1 VSTKANPL
9 PAPSLT
15 EMPRDGTPVTY
26 SATYA
31 RQVGQSPLSPVEA
44 DEISV
49 ADDYEHC
56 DWEVH
61 RQTVEGWRFIDNY
74 EGRPYDPDLRD
85 SYGPGR
91 YKVIPTDRQGKP
103 VKRLSE
109 VRTIGTPNKDLA
121 GDAPSKAA
129 APAPL
134 APAGQGLSPW
144 LQFQAQQMAEER
156 REARRRAEEA
166 EQRREER
173 IQRERDYERARRE
186 QAEEDRRERM
196 EREDRMASVRQ
207 EQQNQMIA
215 QIAGVVQAGLAAF
228 ANRPPAADLN
238 EGLLTAML
246 ADRGRKGND
255 ATNIRETMELL
266 MVLDQLAESRKP
278 EPKEE
283 EGGLGNT
290 MASLLP
296 LMMAMKGGGVPP
308 AALSAL
314 PTPPPSGVPS
324 ELLTDPAAISM
335 AASANPQAV
344 AQALVAAVKSNPQL
358 ENAVVEAF
366 TSDDGGDHG

>member
-1 VSTKANPL
+1 
-9 PAPSLT
+9 
-15 EMPRDGTPVTY
+15 
-26 SATYA
+26 
-31 RQVGQSPLSPVEA
+31 
-44 DEISV
+44 
-49 ADDYEHC
+49 
-56 DWEVH
+56 
-61 RQTVEGWRFIDNY
+61 
-74 EGRPYDPDLRD
+74 
-85 SYGPGR
+85 
-91 YKVIPTDRQGKP
+91 
-103 VKRLSE
+103 
-109 VRTIGTPNKDLA
+109 
-121 GDAPSKAA
+121 
-129 APAPL
+129 
-134 APAGQGLSPW
+134 
-144 LQFQAQQMAEER
+144 
-156 REARRRAEEA
+156 
-166 EQRREER
+166 
-173 IQRERDYERARRE
+173 
-186 QAEEDRRERM
+186 
-196 EREDRMASVRQ
+196 
-207 EQQNQMIA
+207 
-215 QIAGVVQAGLAAF
+215 
-228 ANRPPAADLN
+228 RPPAADLN

-344 AQALVAAVKSNPQL
+344 AQALVTAVKSNPQL